1 MPSCAYIDDQL
12 RVPTDYISGIPWQ
25 ERERLFDEGDIQIL
39 WLCGLP
45 YVQKADGSGNALEL
59 LAVPVPSGA
68 RYSPGP
74 FISPTWSFG
83 AIVLIERSSI
93 SVAQRGLTTSLDPTP
108 ATTWCALILPSSA
121 KGRGF
126 LARLSKAVR
135 IARRSKWL

>member
-1 MPSCAYIDDQL
+1 MPSRAYIDDQL

-68 RYSPGP
+68 RYLARPVYFSDVVVRRHSPYRTL
-74 FISPTWSFG
+74 FD
-83 AIVLIERSSI
+83 LL
-93 SVAQRGLTTSLDPTP
+93 AQRGLTTSLDSTP